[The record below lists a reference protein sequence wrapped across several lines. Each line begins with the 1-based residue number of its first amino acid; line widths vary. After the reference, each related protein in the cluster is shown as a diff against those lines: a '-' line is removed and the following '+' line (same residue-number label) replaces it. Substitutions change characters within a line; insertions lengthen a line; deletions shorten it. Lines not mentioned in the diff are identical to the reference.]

1 MKQFIL
7 PGSFDGSASVLLDEK
22 DTHYLRDVLRVKV
35 GAELKCTAPGG
46 SVWRGIVSRFDSAGC
61 TLELFPAGTD
71 AEKYACK
78 GSLDTQVV
86 LYQSLIKGKNMDLV
100 IRQAVEAGVAK
111 VVPVETE
118 YSQIRLKDFKNEK
131 PERWQRI
138 IKEAMQQSGTSIQTA
153 VETMIKVE
161 DIPPVSSDETAL
173 FFHQSPLDKKSIHQY
188 LDGNFKKVSL
198 FVGPEGGLSQKDIEI
213 LESKGFKPVYL
224 GENIL
229 RAETAALYAAAIVKN
244 LILEKE
250 TWCSK

>member
-7 PGSFDGSASVLLDEK
+7 PASFDGSSSVLLDEK
-22 DTHYLRDVLRVKV
+22 DSHYLKNVLRVKV
-35 GAELKCTAPGG
+35 GAELKCTAPDG
-46 SVWRGIVSRFDSAGC
+46 SEWRGIISEFADEGC

-71 AEKYACK
+71 AEKAACA
-78 GSLDTQVV
+78 GSRATQVI
-86 LYQSLIKGKNMDLV
+86 LYQSLIKGKNMDLI
-100 IRQAVEAGVAK
+100 IRQAVEAGVAA

-138 IKEAMQQSGTSIQTA
+138 IKEAMQQSGTSIHTA
-153 VETMIKVE
+153 VGNMIDLDDVTPISE
-161 DIPPVSSDETAL
+161 DEAGL
-173 FFHQSPLDKKSIHQY
+173 FFHQRPMENKSIHQY

-229 RAETAALYAAAIVKN
+229 RAETAALYATAIVKN

-250 TWCSK
+250 TWRTV